1 MNITQFNKI
10 HYKHDIATSF
20 YLFCLKKDIK
30 LIRFIFINIYYIIIS
45 ILFNNKKDIYKK
57 KKYNYLKY
65 VKNLNKEITL
75 FSEKVHLNTFF
86 DYHEDIIIEEC
97 PKIILS
103 KIIKKKKVI
112 AYDLDKNYDTKLEL
126 YENQINKLNNISKV
140 YSREKRLLR
149 KIDSQK
155 KYLVKNNRIKSVNNI
170 SFKLTKCISNI
181 IKPLITPLL
190 LILISIMLTF
200 ISFFF
205 AITVI
210 DFRFIESY
218 LEVRLFLLN
227 FLPILI
233 IVLLIYILSK
243 RVHISLAISS
253 FLIMLL
259 GIANQTKLIYRD
271 DIVKFEDLFI
281 LKEAAMMGT
290 KYSISIRW
298 YAIVFIIFI
307 FILFLLIKRYV
318 NKNKANLF
326 QRIMALVSI
335 IAISIIS
342 YNKLYNNTELYNQLG
357 NESLINK
364 WVETRQFQIRGLVY
378 PFVYT
383 IKDSI
388 QTEPE
393 GYDKVKVEKILSQYK
408 YENIPKDKKVN
419 VIAIMLEAYNDFS
432 KYESIDFTEDVY
444 SDFHKIQKKSISG
457 NLVTSIFGGGTI
469 VTERNFLTGYYSF
482 PSYRV
487 NTNSYVWYFKEQG
500 YKTEASHP
508 ITGTFY
514 NRRSINMN
522 LGFDNF
528 YYEEN
533 RYNKY
538 SEKYYTDGILF
549 DSIIKDYEKAEKEK
563 TPYFH
568 FSVTYQNHGPY
579 TSQSYDRKPY
589 FFDKNSMNHDTYE
602 SINTYFRGIRDT
614 NEKLYNFI
622 EYFEEKESPTI
633 IILFGDHNP
642 YLGENAL
649 GYNELGINMD
659 VSTEEGFLNYYETP
673 YIIYGNNSAKKVFNK
688 SFVGKGNDISP
699 MFLMNELFDYIELPG
714 NQYLQY
720 TSNLKKEIDVINP
733 YYYKINGQ
741 FARTTNNKL
750 VDEYKYV
757 NYYVSR
763 NFDFKK

>member
-75 FSEKVHLNTFF
+75 FSEKVHLNNFF

-170 SFKLTKCISNI
+170 SFKLTKRISNI

-227 FLPILI
+227 FLPILL

-432 KYESIDFTEDVY
+432 KYESIDFTEDIY
-444 SDFHKIQKKSISG
+444 SKFHEIQEKSISG

-482 PSYRV
+482 PKFRTA
-487 NTNSYVWYFKEQG
+487 TNSYVWYLKEQG

-508 ITGTFY
+508 ITGSFY

-522 LGFDNF
+522 LGFDN
-528 YYEEN
+528 YYYLEN
-533 RYNKY
+533 RYDKY
-538 SEKYYTDGILF
+538 EEKYYTDGILF
-549 DSIIKDYEKAEKEK
+549 NTIISDYEKSVKEDK
-563 TPYFH
+563 PYFH
-568 FSVTYQNHGPY
+568 FAVTYQNHGPY
-579 TSQSYDRKPY
+579 SSASY
-589 FFDKNSMNHDTYE
+589 E
-602 SINTYFRGIRDT
+602 G
-614 NEKLYNFI
+614 
-622 EYFEEKESPTI
+622 KE
-633 IILFGDHNP
+633 
-642 YLGENAL
+642 
-649 GYNELGINMD
+649 
-659 VSTEEGFLNYYETP
+659 
-673 YIIYGNNSAKKVFNK
+673 
-688 SFVGKGNDISP
+688 
-699 MFLMNELFDYIELPG
+699 
-714 NQYLQY
+714 
-720 TSNLKKEIDVINP
+720 
-733 YYYKINGQ
+733 
-741 FARTTNNKL
+741 
-750 VDEYKYV
+750 
-757 NYYVSR
+757 
-763 NFDFKK
+763 